1 MTTATV
7 TIAYD
12 FPKAQIIKG
21 HRSPMALITGS
32 FTLDTGDYATG
43 GISAD
48 ISGKFNSLQTV
59 YLDGPLAA
67 SYDVTNKKLKV
78 YASPYHPRQ
87 GGHVAGGT
95 INLIHS
101 ASYLTDGV
109 SLYAYTLDGFNANL
123 RAINANTADKL
134 FEIADAGAYGF
145 VKYVAAATTDGLL
158 VYFDE
163 DATAGSRFLVTS
175 PSGKDLWIPLSDGTF
190 FKLKHSAAPDTP
202 GATVSFDDDAATHQ
216 RLLFNSPTT
225 TNGTDTCYSA
235 APKLVELPSGTT
247 MASEVFNFAAVGIV

>member
-1 MTTATV
+1 MATATV

-12 FPKAQIIKG
+12 FPKAQIVKG
-21 HRSPMALITGS
+21 HRSPMALLTGS
-32 FTLDTGDYATG
+32 FTLNTGTYATG
-43 GISAD
+43 GLSAD
-48 ISGKFNSLQTV
+48 ISGKFNSLQAV

-67 SYDVTNKKLKV
+67 GYDVTNTKLKV

-95 INLIHS
+95 INVIHTAS
-101 ASYLTDGV
+101 ALTNGV

-123 RAINANTADKL
+123 RAINANTADKF

-145 VKYVAAATTDGLL
+145 VKYVAAATTDGLS

-163 DATAGSRFLVTS
+163 DGTAGARFLISS
-175 PSGKDLWIPLSDGTF
+175 PSGKDLWVPLSDGTYL
-190 FKLKHSAAPDTP
+190 KLAHSASPTA
-202 GATVSFDDDAATHQ
+202 GATVAFDDDASSHQ
-216 RLLFNSPTT
+216 RLLFVSPTT
-225 TNGTDTCYSA
+225 TSGTDTCYSA

-247 MASEVFNFAAVGIV
+247 MASEVFQFMAVGIV